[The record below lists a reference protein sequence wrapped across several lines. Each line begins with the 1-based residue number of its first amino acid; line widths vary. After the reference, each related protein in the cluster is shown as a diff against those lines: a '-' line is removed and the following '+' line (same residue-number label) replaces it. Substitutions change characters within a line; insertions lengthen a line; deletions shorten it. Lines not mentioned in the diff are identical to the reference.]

1 MSFDESR
8 EEVVRVTT
16 LPSSLLSL
24 LFRVTFCSSFDAD
37 FSTTLPITF
46 PAIRPIINKITAA
59 IIFGADSATPV
70 TNAVNASIPGSYR
83 NSTELS
89 WAYAVC
95 PRIASAERS
104 MSNPDNSSIED
115 NAIAP
120 IGNVIFL
127 LTGGDHSVLFINRI
141 GSCHWWQNPHVF
153 LYHQKQKGQLVS
165 DKIIRAKDVMHRDII
180 SVDIQTLVKDAAK
193 KMTDLDG
200 DSIIVV
206 DNNIPVG
213 IVTYKDLV
221 KKNIAIT
228 NSTDIPIRKI
238 MSSPLIHAG
247 PDQSI
252 WEIMDLI
259 YARNIR
265 RIPIIDEY
273 DTLLGMVNLMSINK
287 ALSLARN

>member
-1 MSFDESR
+1 M
-8 EEVVRVTT
+8 
-16 LPSSLLSL
+16 
-24 LFRVTFCSSFDAD
+24 
-37 FSTTLPITF
+37 
-46 PAIRPIINKITAA
+46 
-59 IIFGADSATPV
+59 
-70 TNAVNASIPGSYR
+70 ASG
-83 NSTELS
+83 
-89 WAYAVC
+89 
-95 PRIASAERS
+95 
-104 MSNPDNSSIED
+104 
-115 NAIAP
+115 
-120 IGNVIFL
+120 
-127 LTGGDHSVLFINRI
+127 
-141 GSCHWWQNPHVF
+141 
-153 LYHQKQKGQLVS
+153 
-165 DKIIRAKDVMHRDII
+165 KIIRAKDVMHRDII

-221 KKNIAIT
+221 KKNITIT

-273 DTLLGMVNLMSINK
+273 DTLLGIVNLMSINK
-287 ALSLARN
+287 ALSLSRN